1 MTITLYPPIVY
12 ENSLA
17 ADHGGS
23 EVDEA
28 CEQIHDATKG
38 WGVRTRNH
46 TLTVIFAWIYTCF
59 CYLMICV
66 GFSVS
71 KS

>member
-38 WGVRTRNH
+38 WGVRTQNH
-46 TLTVIFAWIYTCF
+46 TFTVIFVCLR
-59 CYLMICV
+59 YLMICV